1 MSIYEID
8 TTCGYCQSS
17 PCQCREFNTGPY
29 AERECGYCHMPISE
43 CTCDGF
49 GGDPVTHE
57 KPCRYCGGTAIGH
70 ICDDCGQAQ

>member
-1 MSIYEID
+1 MSSKFVMI
-8 TTCGYCQSS
+8 CGYCKCD
-17 PCQCREFNTGPY
+17 PCQCNTDNTGPY